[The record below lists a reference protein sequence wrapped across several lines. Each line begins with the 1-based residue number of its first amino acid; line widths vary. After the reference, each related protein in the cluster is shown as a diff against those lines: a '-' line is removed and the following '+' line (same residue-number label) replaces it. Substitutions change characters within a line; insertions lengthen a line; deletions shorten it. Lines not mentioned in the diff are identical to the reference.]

1 MDIDIKTIALFYFI
15 ANVMNNGLM
24 FIIWRMYRKHFRGLS
39 FLFADMC
46 FQTLG
51 AMFLL
56 LRGVMPDLA
65 SIVLTNLLSISGL
78 MCTLIGLELF
88 FDRIR
93 PRIYN
98 YFAIVIYMFLIVHFA
113 TSQENLLARN
123 VFLSSMIIFF
133 NGQSSYLLFREIQPE
148 SRRIARFTASIL
160 LAYCVFS
167 MARIVAMVLLPQP
180 GNDFFQSGIVN
191 SIAMVA
197 YSSLN
202 ILFAAGV
209 IMMVS
214 QQVLNEA
221 RTEKD
226 KYNKA
231 FNSSPYA
238 MLLTKEQDGKIFEVN
253 EGFVRMTG
261 YQPEEVVGKTTLE
274 VGLWID
280 PEDRKEF
287 IRDLMNGDV
296 HEKESTFRVKNDTF
310 ITCLI
315 SATVISVLGEEC
327 ILTSV
332 NDISE
337 MNRIRKKLEIM
348 ALHDTLTG
356 LPNRQLFYDR
366 AEIAFAN
373 ARREQNSV
381 AVVSLDVD
389 RLKSIND
396 QWGHAA
402 GDSALIA
409 VSGRLVSLLRKGDTV
424 SRFGGDEFLILL
436 NGISNV
442 EDIRGV
448 VQKMIDS
455 VAAPILFEGNA
466 IVISASVGIAVYPQ
480 DGAEAES
487 LIRKSDEAMYYI
499 KEHGRNGFRF
509 YSELGESISTQGE

>member
-1 MDIDIKTIALFYFI
+1 
-15 ANVMNNGLM
+15 
-24 FIIWRMYRKHFRGLS
+24 
-39 FLFADMC
+39 
-46 FQTLG
+46 
-51 AMFLL
+51 
-56 LRGVMPDLA
+56 VMPDLV
-65 SIVLTNLLSISGL
+65 SVLLTNLFSISGL
-78 MCTLIGLELF
+78 LCTLIGLELF

-98 YFAIVIYMFLIVHFA
+98 YFVLVIYMFLIVHF
-113 TSQENLLARN
+113 TISQESLLARN

-133 NGQSSYLLFREIQPE
+133 NAQSSFLLFREIQPE
-148 SRRIARFTASIL
+148 SRRMARFTASIL

-167 MARIVAMVLLPQP
+167 LARIVAMVLLPQT

-191 SIAMVA
+191 SVAMVA

-202 ILFAAGV
+202 ILFTAGLI
-209 IMMVS
+209 IMIS
-214 QQVLNEA
+214 QRVLNKA
-221 RTEKD
+221 QTEKD

-231 FNSSPYA
+231 FNTSPYA
-238 MLLTKEQDGKIFEVN
+238 MLLTKVLDGKIFEVN

-287 IRDLMNGDV
+287 VRDLMNGDV
-296 HEKESTFRVKNDTF
+296 HEKETRFRVKNDTF

-356 LPNRQLFYDR
+356 LPNRQRFYDR

-373 ARREQNSV
+373 ARREQYSV
-381 AVVSLDVD
+381 AVVSLDVA

-396 QWGHAA
+396 LWGHAA
-402 GDSALIA
+402 GDFALIS
-409 VSGRLVSLLRKGDTV
+409 VSGRLVKLLRKGDTV

-436 NGISNV
+436 NGITNV
-442 EDIRGV
+442 EDIRVV

-455 VAAPILFEGNA
+455 VAEPILFEGNE

-480 DGAEAES
+480 DGAEVES

-509 YSELGESISTQGE
+509 YSELEVSISTQAE

>member
-1 MDIDIKTIALFYFI
+1 
-15 ANVMNNGLM
+15 MNNGLM

-56 LRGVMPDLA
+56 LRGAMPELV
-65 SIVLTNLLSISGL
+65 SVFLTNLFSVSGL

-88 FDRIR
+88 FQQVR

-98 YFAIVIYMFLIVHFA
+98 YFAFAVYMFLIFYYTTV
-113 TSQENLLARN
+113 QEDLLARN
-123 VFLSSMIIFF
+123 VFLSCMVIYF
-133 NGQSSYLLFREIQPE
+133 NGQSSFFLLRELPKE
-148 SRRIARFTASIL
+148 SRRLARFTASIL

-167 MARIVAMVLLPQP
+167 LARIVALILLPQP

-191 SIAMVA
+191 SVAMIV
-197 YSSLN
+197 YSMLN
-202 ILFAAGV
+202 ILITAGL

-214 QQVLNEA
+214 QRVLNEVQ
-221 RTEKD
+221 TEKD

-238 MLLTKEQDGKIFEVN
+238 ILLTKVQDGRIFEVN

-280 PEDRKEF
+280 PEERTEF
-287 IRDLMNGDV
+287 VRDLMRGDV
-296 HEKESTFRVKNDTF
+296 QERETRFRVKNDTF

-315 SATVISVLGEEC
+315 SATIITVLGEEC

-332 NDISE
+332 NDVSE

-373 ARREQNSV
+373 ARREQQSV

-389 RLKSIND
+389 RLKQIND

-402 GDSALIA
+402 GDST
-409 VSGRLVSLLRKGDTV
+409 LVSVGARLLQLLRKGDTV

-436 NGISNV
+436 GGITRP
-442 EDIRGV
+442 EDTTSV

-455 VAAPILFEGNA
+455 VAEPIPFEGNQ
-466 IVISASVGIAVYPQ
+466 IVISASVGIAIFPE
-480 DGAEAES
+480 DGAEAET

-509 YSELGESISTQGE
+509 YRDLGESISTQAK

>member
-56 LRGVMPDLA
+56 LRGVMPDLV
-65 SIVLTNLLSISGL
+65 SIVLTNLFSISGL
-78 MCTLIGLELF
+78 LCTLIGLELF
-88 FDRIR
+88 FDQSR

-98 YFAIVIYMFLIVHFA
+98 YFVFAIYMFLIVHYA

-123 VFLSSMIIFF
+123 FFLSSMVIFF

-148 SRRIARFTASIL
+148 SRRMARFTASIL

-167 MARIVAMVLLPQP
+167 IARMVAMVLLPQP

-191 SIAMVA
+191 SIAMVV

-202 ILFAAGV
+202 ILFTVGLI
-209 IMMVS
+209 IMIS
-214 QQVLNEA
+214 QRVLNEA
-221 RTEKD
+221 QTEKD

-238 MLLTKEQDGKIFEVN
+238 MLLTKVSDGRIFEVN

-287 IRDLMNGDV
+287 VRDLMNGDV
-296 HEKESTFRVKNDTF
+296 YEKESTFRVKNDAL

-366 AEIAFAN
+366 AEVAFAN

-402 GDSALIA
+402 GDSALVS

-436 NGISNV
+436 NGITNL
-442 EDIRGV
+442 EDIAIV
-448 VQKMIDS
+448 VQKMIES
-455 VAAPILFEGNA
+455 VAEPILFEGNEF
-466 IVISASVGIAVYPQ
+466 VISASVGIAVFPQ
-480 DGAEAES
+480 DGSEVES

-509 YSELGESISTQGE
+509 YSELGESISTQAE

>member
-1 MDIDIKTIALFYFI
+1 MDIDIRTITLFYFI
-15 ANVMNNGLM
+15 ANAMNNGLL
-24 FIIWRMYRKHFRGLS
+24 FIIWRMYRRHYRGLT

-51 AMFLL
+51 SLFLL
-56 LRGVMPDLA
+56 LRGALPDIA
-65 SIVLTNLLSISGL
+65 SVVLTNLFSISGL
-78 MCTLIGLELF
+78 ICLLIGLELF
-88 FDRIR
+88 FDQYRK
-93 PRIYN
+93 RIYN
-98 YFAIVIYMFLIVHFA
+98 YIVFAVYMALIVIFTAL
-113 TSQENLLARN
+113 QDNLLVRN
-123 VFLSSMIIFF
+123 VLLSSSIIFF
-133 NGQSSYLLFREIQPE
+133 CGQSSFFLFREVKKE

-160 LAYCVFS
+160 LAYCIFS
-167 MARIVAMVLLPQP
+167 IGRIIALVLLPQP
-180 GNDFFQSGIVN
+180 SNDFFTSGIVN
-191 SIAMVA
+191 SIAMLV
-197 YSSLN
+197 YSTLN
-202 ILFAAGV
+202 IMITAGL

-214 QQVLNEA
+214 QCVLNEVK
-221 RTEKD
+221 TEKD

-238 MLLTKEQDGKIFEVN
+238 LLLTKTQDGKIFEVN

-261 YQPEEVVGKTTLE
+261 YQPEEVIGTTTLE

-280 PEDRKEF
+280 PEDRREF
-287 IRDLMNGDV
+287 VRDLMIGDV
-296 HEKESTFRVKNDTF
+296 REKEARFRVKNGVF

-315 SATVISVLGEEC
+315 SATTIAVLGEAC

-337 MNRIRKKLEIM
+337 MNQIRKKLEVM

-366 AEIAFAN
+366 AAVAFAH
-373 ARREQNSV
+373 ARREKSRV

-402 GDSALIA
+402 GDFALIS
-409 VSGRLVSLLRKGDTV
+409 VGSRLQKLLRKGDTV

-436 NGISNV
+436 NGILHT
-442 EDIRGV
+442 EDVACV
-448 VQKMIDS
+448 VTKMIES
-455 VAAPILFEGNA
+455 VAEPIVFEGNPMT
-466 IVISASVGIAVYPQ
+466 ISASVGIAIYPN
-480 DGAEAES
+480 DDSEIEE

-499 KEHGRNGFRF
+499 KEHGRNGYRF
-509 YSELGESISTQGE
+509 CCDTAQE

>member
-15 ANVMNNGLM
+15 ANAMNSGLM

-56 LRGVMPDLA
+56 LRGVLPDFA
-65 SIVLTNLLSISGL
+65 SILLTNLFSVFGL
-78 MCTLIGLELF
+78 MCTLIGLERF
-88 FDRIR
+88 FQQVR
-93 PRIYN
+93 PRVYN
-98 YFAIVIYMFLIVHFA
+98 YFVFAIYMFLIVYFSA
-113 TSQENLLARN
+113 VRESLLARN
-123 VFLSSMIIFF
+123 VFLSCMVIYF
-133 NGQSSYLLFREIQPE
+133 NGQSSFFLLRELPKE

-167 MARIVAMVLLPQP
+167 LARIVAMILLPQP

-191 SIAMVA
+191 SIAMLA
-197 YSSLN
+197 YSMLN
-202 ILFAAGV
+202 TLITAGL

-214 QQVLNEA
+214 QRVLNEVK
-221 RTEKD
+221 TEKD

-238 MLLTKEQDGKIFEVN
+238 ILLTKVQDGKIFEVN

-261 YQPEEVVGKTTLE
+261 YQPEEVAGKTTLE
-274 VGLWID
+274 MGLWID
-280 PEDRKEF
+280 PEERAEF
-287 IRDLMNGDV
+287 VRDLMGGDV
-296 HEKESTFRVKNDTF
+296 YERETRFRVKNDTL

-315 SATVISVLGEEC
+315 SATIISVLGEEC

-337 MNRIRKKLEIM
+337 MNQIRKKLEVM

-373 ARREQNSV
+373 AKRRQQSV

-389 RLKSIND
+389 RLKQIND

-402 GDSALIA
+402 GDSAL
-409 VSGRLVSLLRKGDTV
+409 VSVGARLVQLLRKGDTV

-436 NGISNV
+436 CGITRL
-442 EDIRGV
+442 EDAINV
-448 VQKMIDS
+448 VQKMINS
-455 VAAPILFEGNA
+455 VAEPIVFEGNPIA
-466 IVISASVGIAVYPQ
+466 ISASVGIAIYPN
-480 DGAEAES
+480 DGSEAET

-499 KEHGRNGFRF
+499 KEHGRNGFKLF
-509 YSELGESISTQGE
+509 HEIG

>member
-1 MDIDIKTIALFYFI
+1 
-15 ANVMNNGLM
+15 
-24 FIIWRMYRKHFRGLS
+24 
-39 FLFADMC
+39 
-46 FQTLG
+46 
-51 AMFLL
+51 
-56 LRGVMPDLA
+56 VMPDLV
-65 SIVLTNLLSISGL
+65 SVLLTNLFSISGL
-78 MCTLIGLELF
+78 LCTLIGLELF

-98 YFAIVIYMFLIVHFA
+98 YFVLVIYMFLIVHF
-113 TSQENLLARN
+113 TISQESLLARN

-133 NGQSSYLLFREIQPE
+133 NAQSSFLLFREIQPE
-148 SRRIARFTASIL
+148 SRRMARFTASIL
-160 LAYCVFS
+160 LVYCVFS
-167 MARIVAMVLLPQP
+167 MARIVAMVLLPQT

-191 SIAMVA
+191 SVAMVA

-202 ILFAAGV
+202 ILFTAGLI
-209 IMMVS
+209 IMIS
-214 QQVLNEA
+214 QRVLNKA
-221 RTEKD
+221 QTEKD

-238 MLLTKEQDGKIFEVN
+238 MLLTKVLDGKIFEVN

-287 IRDLMNGDV
+287 VRDLMNGDV
-296 HEKESTFRVKNDTF
+296 HEKETRFRVKNDTF

-373 ARREQNSV
+373 ARREQYSV

-402 GDSALIA
+402 GDFALIS
-409 VSGRLVSLLRKGDTV
+409 VSGRLVKLLRKGDTV

-436 NGISNV
+436 NGITNV
-442 EDIRGV
+442 EDIRVV

-455 VAAPILFEGNA
+455 VAEPILFEGNE

-480 DGAEAES
+480 DGAEVES
-487 LIRKSDEAMYYI
+487 LIRKSDEAMYFI

-509 YSELGESISTQGE
+509 FSELGDSISTQAE

>member
-15 ANVMNNGLM
+15 ANAMNNGLLY
-24 FIIWRMYRKHFRGLS
+24 IIWRMYRKHFRGLS

-51 AMFLL
+51 SFFLL
-56 LRGVMPDLA
+56 LRGALPGIV
-65 SIVLTNLLSISGL
+65 SIVFTNLFSVSGL
-78 MCTLIGLELF
+78 ICLLIGLELF
-88 FDRIR
+88 FDQYK
-93 PRIYN
+93 PRVYN
-98 YFAIVIYMFLIVHFA
+98 YFVFAIYMVAIVYYA
-113 TSQENLLARN
+113 TFQDSLLARN
-123 VFLSSMIIFF
+123 MLLSGSIVFLS
-133 NGQSSYLLFREIQPE
+133 GQSSLFLFQELKKE
-148 SRRIARFTASIL
+148 TRRIARFTASIL
-160 LAYCVFS
+160 LIYCIFS
-167 MARIVAMVLLPQP
+167 VGRIIALALLPQP
-180 GNDFFQSGIVN
+180 SNDFFSSGIVN
-191 SIAMVA
+191 SIAMIV

-202 ILFAAGV
+202 IMIAAGL

-214 QQVLNEA
+214 QCVLNEVQ
-221 RTEKD
+221 TEKD

-238 MLLTKEQDGKIFEVN
+238 QLLTKALDGKIFEVN
-253 EGFVRMTG
+253 DGFVRMTG
-261 YQPEEVVGKTTLE
+261 YQPEEVIGKTTLE

-280 PEDRKEF
+280 PEDRREF
-287 IRDLMNGDV
+287 VRDLMNGDV
-296 HEKESTFRVKNDTF
+296 HEKEARLRVKNDTF

-315 SATVISVLGEEC
+315 SATIISILGEEC

-337 MNRIRKKLEIM
+337 MNQIRRKLENM

-373 ARREQNSV
+373 ARREKTRV
-381 AVVSLDVD
+381 AVVSLDID

-402 GDSALIA
+402 GDSALVS
-409 VSGRLVSLLRKGDTV
+409 VSGRISQLLRKSDTV

-436 NGISNV
+436 DGVLHKDDIS
-442 EDIRGV
+442 RV
-448 VQKMIDS
+448 VKKMIDNL
-455 VAAPILFEGNA
+455 AEPIVFEGISIA
-466 IVISASVGIAVYPQ
+466 ISASVGIAVYPN
-480 DGAEAES
+480 DDLEIEE

-499 KEHGRNGFRF
+499 KEHGRNGYEF
-509 YSELGESISTQGE
+509 YSDIEQE